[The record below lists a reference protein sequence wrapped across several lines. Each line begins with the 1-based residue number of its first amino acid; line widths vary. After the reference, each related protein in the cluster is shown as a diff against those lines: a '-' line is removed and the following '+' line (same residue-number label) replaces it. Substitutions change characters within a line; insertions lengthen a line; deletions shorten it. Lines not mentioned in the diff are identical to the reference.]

1 MKNNKGLTL
10 IEVLSTLVIL
20 SIIMILTFNLISRT
34 SAESN
39 KQSKDNQELRS
50 ISYVLKLVTKD
61 VRQSVN
67 SIDSSIDEFKLV
79 NAYSSTNDVTYSYD
93 PTTLTLRRNNQ
104 IVSTNIRSFDT
115 THSPTFI
122 KIYIENDKQ
131 ESVTTTLYYRKE

>member
-20 SIIMILTFNLISRT
+20 SIIMMLTFNLISRT
-34 SAESN
+34 SAEGN

-61 VRQSVN
+61 VRQSV
-67 SIDSSIDEFKLV
+67 SSIESSITEFKLV
-79 NAYSSTNDVTYSYD
+79 NAYSTTNDVTYSYD
-93 PTTLTLRRNNQ
+93 ATTQTLRRNNQ
-104 IVSTNIRSFDT
+104 VVASNISHFDT
-115 THSPTFI
+115 THAPTFI
-122 KIYIENDKQ
+122 KIYIENDKH